1 MLEQGTLVDRDS
13 LMRRRIDLADLD
25 RKRRIEQMPVGQ
37 PFALEEN
44 AQRVCV
50 PGEKSSRCSSTEA
63 AIDIGA
69 ASTAVVAHTRSTTSE
84 RPELGKPDRRRLG
97 RLVLPSVERDE
108 RDPQQ
113 IGSLLLGRA
122 HRPSK
127 IAYLLWFHARRI
139 STWFP
144 PLAHCGSRRGRV
156 QGDWVAGFRCGAV
169 RAGQKLVRI

>member
-63 AIDIGA
+63 AI
-69 ASTAVVAHTRSTTSE
+69 AS
-84 RPELGKPDRRRLG
+84 
-97 RLVLPSVERDE
+97 SV
-108 RDPQQ
+108 
-113 IGSLLLGRA
+113 
-122 HRPSK
+122 
-127 IAYLLWFHARRI
+127 
-139 STWFP
+139 
-144 PLAHCGSRRGRV
+144 
-156 QGDWVAGFRCGAV
+156 
-169 RAGQKLVRI
+169 